1 MAGNL
6 FLENSRLARVRKTAL
21 RLCKKITTT
30 MIAKSKRLFDNG
42 GEVIIMSVA
51 QDVRILNERID
62 AAFRRRYNTRYVLM
76 ASKVQ
81 ADGAIS
87 FFMNISPK
95 GHRRRSLPLH
105 SLNTADLTY
114 FEQVIAGVRAH
125 TNLTIFYCGFGPKD
139 YWPSTGRLIETR
151 RRGIEISPLDW

>member
-6 FLENSRLARVRKTAL
+6 FL
-21 RLCKKITTT
+21 KKLINQETHQPLTGAPVCQVLV
-30 MIAKSKRLFDNG
+30 IAKCEPMFDNG
-42 GEVIIMSVA
+42 SEVINMTVA

-81 ADGAIS
+81 ADDAIS
-87 FFMNISPK
+87 FFMNVSPK

-105 SLNTADLTY
+105 SLKTADLDY
-114 FEQVIAGVRAH
+114 FEQVIAGIHAH
-125 TNLTIFYCGFGPKD
+125 THLTIYYCGFGPKD
-139 YWPSTGRLIETR
+139 FWPSTGRPIEPKP
-151 RRGIEISPLDW
+151 RGIEISPLDW